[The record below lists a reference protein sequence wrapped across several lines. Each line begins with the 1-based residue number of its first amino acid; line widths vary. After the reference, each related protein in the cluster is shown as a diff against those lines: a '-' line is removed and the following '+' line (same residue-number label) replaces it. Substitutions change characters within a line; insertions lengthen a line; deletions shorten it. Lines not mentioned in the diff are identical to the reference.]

1 MSKYIEKYFKQIVIL
16 LIIIF
21 YTIFK
26 LTIGQIEIE
35 TTHTFKNPMY
45 KLYINNSL
53 KGLTM
58 TSKEYTTI
66 IPFTLYRTKMEV
78 LVEGNM
84 ISHIN
89 IELIK

>member
-1 MSKYIEKYFKQIVIL
+1 
-16 LIIIF
+16 
-21 YTIFK
+21 
-26 LTIGQIEIE
+26 
-35 TTHTFKNPMY
+35 MY